1 MATLIS
7 DTHYILV
14 VGDTVISAHK
24 TEAAAER
31 RGKRETAGNP
41 FHRRIYSVYAPGEI
55 FAGHSWADVPSVRRA
70 SYGEEGR

>member
-14 VGDTVISAHK
+14 VGETVISEHK

-31 RGKRETAGNP
+31 RGIL
-41 FHRRIYSVYAPGEI
+41 RRFNGAAIV
-55 FAGHSWADVPSVRRA
+55 
-70 SYGEEGR
+70 